1 MDGYV
6 LGIDGG
12 GTKTTVCAAD
22 LQGNI
27 LTVFKT
33 GAINING
40 ESAENVRKNL
50 HGIFSEASLK
60 VGALS
65 FIKSVCIGAAGISNA
80 DARLFLENTV
90 RETGYAGKLIIA
102 GDHQTALYGA
112 LGSPE
117 GIILIAGTGSIC
129 YGRNNS
135 GKEHRTGGYGYLI
148 DDEGSGYAIGRDI
161 LKAMVRSHDGRE
173 DKTILTSM
181 VFEQLGVS
189 TIEEVIGFLYH
200 KNTNKR
206 DVAAL
211 APILTRALA
220 EGDEAAQKIALK
232 CCDELVK
239 LVSPVV
245 ERLGLE
251 DCSLAMA
258 GSILQKDEFIGKG
271 FIDAIQQKHP
281 RVVCVTPKNDAAY
294 GAVLMALRNGL

>member
-1 MDGYV
+1 MNGYV

-22 LQGNI
+22 MQGNI
-27 LTVFKT
+27 LSVFKT
-33 GAINING
+33 GAINLNG
-40 ESAENVRKNL
+40 ESAENVKKNL
-50 HGIFSEASLK
+50 HTVFNEASVKIGGLRY
-60 VGALS
+60 
-65 FIKSVCIGAAGISNA
+65 IRSVCIGAAGISNA

-90 RETGYAGKLIIA
+90 RDAGYTGKLIIA

-129 YGRNNS
+129 YGRNIS
-135 GKEHRTGGYGYLI
+135 GKEHRSGGYGYLI

-173 DKTILTSM
+173 GKTVLTPM
-181 VFEQLGVS
+181 VFEQLGMS

-211 APILTRALA
+211 APILTRAL
-220 EGDEAAQKIALK
+220 EDGDEAARKIAQN

-239 LVSPVV
+239 LVSAVV
-245 ERLGLE
+245 KKLGLE
-251 DCSLAMA
+251 DCFLAMA
-258 GSILQKDEFIGKG
+258 GSILQKDEFTRKG
-271 FIDAIQQKHP
+271 FVDAIQRKFP
-281 RVVCVTPKNDAAY
+281 RVVCTHPKNDAAY
-294 GAVLMALRNGL
+294 GAILMALSDE